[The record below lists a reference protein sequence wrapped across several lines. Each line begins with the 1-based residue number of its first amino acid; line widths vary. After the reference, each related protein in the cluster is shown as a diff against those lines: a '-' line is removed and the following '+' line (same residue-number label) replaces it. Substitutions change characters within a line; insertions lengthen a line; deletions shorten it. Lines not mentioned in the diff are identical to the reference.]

1 MSSAERHT
9 DTQNIPLL
17 DKPQMVNQSDKKEE
31 IKEDKKTQQ
40 HKILEQKSIVSKFIV
55 NVGANTKTQHTE
67 NQIVIEI
74 KYCTRAKFN
83 RNTASQDYS
92 LLLYCTLVPR
102 RVSVHCARYRRS
114 RGYRCTNQQPL
125 SS

>member
-40 HKILEQKSIVSKFIV
+40 HKILEQKSIKIHCECWRQHK
-55 NVGANTKTQHTE
+55 NTTHRKS
-67 NQIVIEI
+67 N
-74 KYCTRAKFN
+74 CN
-83 RNTASQDYS
+83 
-92 LLLYCTLVPR
+92 
-102 RVSVHCARYRRS
+102 
-114 RGYRCTNQQPL
+114 
-125 SS
+125 